1 MNPQGRLVISN
12 DTKTESLSEKGD
24 RKHKFIVTCG
34 KTGKQYEISAD
45 DNRTRNEWLLDIGK
59 VSHDLTLADPIL
71 LFFLYEMAT

>member
-59 VSHDLTLADPIL
+59 VSHDETLAAPIL
-71 LFFLYEMAT
+71 LVFYMK